1 MIRDR
6 LPKGF
11 NAWVAATVG
20 ADLGSGV
27 LAFALTW
34 VATGY
39 GPGTASM
46 VLTLTVAPTVILGL
60 LGGAV
65 ADRYG
70 PRRVMITCTIAL
82 MLVSAALAFVV
93 SARGPTEVTLLAA
106 AILIG
111 SIAAFHRPAIGVFP
125 RLFVTGNALGAAMA
139 RVGTA
144 SQLAGTIAPPL
155 GGLLIGAVALNGVA
169 WVDVVGC
176 LIMVAT
182 LMMVHPPLRP
192 TVAADATT
200 FRGIRDGIAVAARTR
215 GVTALLLCVGIV
227 AGAVL
232 PAVILGVPLAARE
245 RGWTAA
251 EAGVIEAGWI
261 AGGLGAGAWFSWR
274 GTAATM
280 ATDGHRPLGRRHRS
294 YRTIGLA
301 GVASSRREHLRT
313 RRRRHDLHRARVPHL
328 RLARAR
334 NDAVALPE
342 PADHGAT
349 STPARHRPAHRH
361 RRGWRWG
368 RNDDRTCRWCGGSR
382 IHRRDVRQD
391 VAYVH
396 CRRAPDGGERLEHL
410 GMLTRLSVKP
420 AGRLC
425 PGNHRD
431 LILQSLR
438 ASLNG

>member
-1 MIRDR
+1 MIGDR

-20 ADLGSGV
+20 SDLGSGV

-39 GPGTASM
+39 GPGTASI
-46 VLTLTVAPTVILGL
+46 VLTLTVAPTVLLGL

-82 MLVSAALAFVV
+82 MLVSATLALIV
-93 SARGPTEVTLLAA
+93 SAQGPTEITLLVAA
-106 AILIG
+106 ALIG

-125 RLFVTGNALGAAMA
+125 RLFVTGNALGTAMA
-139 RVGTA
+139 RVGMA

-176 LIMVAT
+176 LIMVTT
-182 LMMVHPPLRP
+182 LMMIHPPLRP

-245 RGWTAA
+245 RGWTAT

-261 AGGLGAGAWFSWR
+261 AGGLVAGAWFSWR
-274 GTAATM
+274 GTAARPWRPM
-280 ATDGHRPLGRRHRS
+280 AIGPFVVAVGL
-294 YRTIGLA
+294 IGLA
-301 GVASSRREHLRT
+301 VSPVWPAASVSTCLLGAGVVIFTAHVFPTYVLLAPETMLSRFQSLLILVQRAPQLVINPLIGVVAAVVGAGTMIALASGVAVLASILVLSDKTLRT
-313 RRRRHDLHRARVPHL
+313 FTADGQHREA
-328 RLARAR
+328 
-334 NDAVALPE
+334 E
-342 PADHGAT
+342 
-349 STPARHRPAHRH
+349 
-361 RRGWRWG
+361 
-368 RNDDRTCRWCGGSR
+368 
-382 IHRRDVRQD
+382 
-391 VAYVH
+391 
-396 CRRAPDGGERLEHL
+396 
-410 GMLTRLSVKP
+410 
-420 AGRLC
+420 
-425 PGNHRD
+425 
-431 LILQSLR
+431 
-438 ASLNG
+438 

>member
-20 ADLGSGV
+20 SDLGSGV

-39 GPGTASM
+39 GPGTASI
-46 VLTLTVAPTVILGL
+46 VLTLTVAPTVLLGL

-82 MLVSAALAFVV
+82 MLVSATLALVV
-93 SARGPTEVTLLAA
+93 SAQGSTEITLLVAA
-106 AILIG
+106 ALIG

-125 RLFVTGNALGAAMA
+125 RLFVTGNALGTAMA
-139 RVGTA
+139 RVGMA

-176 LIMVAT
+176 LIMVTT
-182 LMMVHPPLRP
+182 LMMIHPPLRP

-215 GVTALLLCVGIV
+215 GVTALLLCIGIV

-245 RGWTAA
+245 RGWTAT

-261 AGGLGAGAWFSWR
+261 AGGLVAGAWFSWR
-274 GTAATM
+274 GTAARPWRPM
-280 ATDGHRPLGRRHRS
+280 AIGPFVVAVGL
-294 YRTIGLA
+294 IGLA
-301 GVASSRREHLRT
+301 VSPVWPAASVSTCLLGAGVVILTAHVFPTYVLLAPETMLSRFQSLLILVQRAPQLVINPLIGVVAAAVGAGTMIALAGGVAVLASILVLSDKTLRT
-313 RRRRHDLHRARVPHL
+313 FTADGQHREA
-328 RLARAR
+328 
-334 NDAVALPE
+334 E
-342 PADHGAT
+342 
-349 STPARHRPAHRH
+349 
-361 RRGWRWG
+361 
-368 RNDDRTCRWCGGSR
+368 
-382 IHRRDVRQD
+382 
-391 VAYVH
+391 
-396 CRRAPDGGERLEHL
+396 
-410 GMLTRLSVKP
+410 
-420 AGRLC
+420 
-425 PGNHRD
+425 
-431 LILQSLR
+431 
-438 ASLNG
+438 

>member
-11 NAWVAATVG
+11 DAWVAATVG
-20 ADLGSGV
+20 SDLGSGV

-46 VLTLTVAPTVILGL
+46 VLTLTVAPTVLFGL

-82 MLVSAALAFVV
+82 MLVSATLALVV
-93 SARGPTEVTLLAA
+93 SAQGLSEVTLLVAA
-106 AILIG
+106 ALIG

-125 RLFVTGNALGAAMA
+125 RLFVAGNALGTAMA
-139 RVGTA
+139 RVGMA
-144 SQLAGTIAPPL
+144 SQLAGTLAPPL
-155 GGLLIGAVALNGVA
+155 GGLLVGAVALNGVA

-176 LIMVAT
+176 LIMVTT
-182 LMMVHPPLRP
+182 LVMIHPPLRP

-245 RGWTAA
+245 RGWSST

-261 AGGLGAGAWFSWR
+261 AGGLVAGAWFSWR
-274 GTAATM
+274 GTAARPWRPM
-280 ATDGHRPLGRRHRS
+280 AVGPFIVAIGL
-294 YRTIGLA
+294 IGLA
-301 GVASSRREHLRT
+301 VSPTWPVATASTCVLGAGVVIFTAHVFPTYVLLAPETMLSRFQSLLMMVQRAPQLVITPLIGIVATAIGAGRMIAFAGGVAVLASIVVVSDKTLRT
-313 RRRRHDLHRARVPHL
+313 FTAEEQHS
-328 RLARAR
+328 
-334 NDAVALPE
+334 E
-342 PADHGAT
+342 
-349 STPARHRPAHRH
+349 
-361 RRGWRWG
+361 
-368 RNDDRTCRWCGGSR
+368 
-382 IHRRDVRQD
+382 
-391 VAYVH
+391 
-396 CRRAPDGGERLEHL
+396 
-410 GMLTRLSVKP
+410 
-420 AGRLC
+420 AG
-425 PGNHRD
+425 
-431 LILQSLR
+431 
-438 ASLNG
+438 